1 MISLM
6 HFEKKN
12 KNKNDLIMNLLR
24 KFFYKKKTKQF
35 KTFLREISIKK
46 SHKLLFKITIH
57 INL

>member
-24 KFFYKKKTKQF
+24 KFFYKKKRSNLKL
-35 KTFLREISIKK
+35 FLEK
-46 SHKLLFKITIH
+46 FQ
-57 INL
+57 